1 MAKQPDDMVM
11 RILQNIQQ
19 TLADHTRRFDGID
32 QRFDRVERQLE
43 ESNADMIAALGLA
56 SHVNVRN
63 AGIQKDIDE
72 LKKRVERLEEK
83 L

>member
-1 MAKQPDDMVM
+1 MNASDSVAMI

-19 TLADHTRRFDGID
+19 TLADHTKRFDGMER
-32 QRFDRVERQLE
+32 RFDRVDRHLDEM
-43 ESNADMIAALGLA
+43 NDDVIAALGLS
-56 SHVNVRN
+56 SHANVRN
-63 AGIQKDIDE
+63 AGIQKEMDE